1 MKRSRSYSVPKTIL
15 FQQSKPTDAE
25 VTLDPNELEALGN
38 MGVGL
43 PEYTVEDAIEVAL
56 GRRLD
61 LANTRNELE
70 DAERK
75 VVLAAEGLG
84 VQLDLIGSANVDS
97 TEKTDFTRL
106 RFHEGTYSVGFET
119 DLPFDRKSERNAY
132 REALISFQQK
142 QRSYEEYIEEIKLDV
157 HNAYRDLKETS
168 ESYRIQQVGL
178 RLAERRLEQQRLLLD
193 YGRGTVRLLLES
205 EDALVQAQNAVTR
218 ALIDH
223 LIAKLSF
230 FRDIGILQVRPDGM
244 WEQNIQ

>member
-1 MKRSRSYSVPKTIL
+1 M
-15 FQQSKPTDAE
+15 
-25 VTLDPNELEALGN
+25 
-38 MGVGL
+38 
-43 PEYTVEDAIEVAL
+43 
-56 GRRLD
+56 
-61 LANTRNELE
+61 
-70 DAERK
+70 
-75 VVLAAEGLG
+75 
-84 VQLDLIGSANVDS
+84 
-97 TEKTDFTRL
+97 
-106 RFHEGTYSVGFET
+106 
-119 DLPFDRKSERNAY
+119 
-132 REALISFQQK
+132 
-142 QRSYEEYIEEIKLDV
+142 